1 MLKDKY
7 KGYAYSKIL
16 EDATDEQIRLFG
28 HTVFFYRLIE
38 GENKDKLIE
47 EFLKD
52 YPPYYPTVIKL
63 NKSYTKKEMA
73 NKTIDRGIYKA
84 IFREYST
91 ENLKPKKLD
100 DFVKMLKETIPKRYV
115 ELIKNYKL
123 DSYLLN
129 T

>member
-1 MLKDKY
+1 MNKLDYCKIENSKY
-7 KGYAYSKIL
+7 Q
-16 EDATDEQIRLFG
+16 T
-28 HTVFFYRLIE
+28 
-38 GENKDKLIE
+38 KLIE

-84 IFREYST
+84 IFREYSS
-91 ENLKPKKLD
+91 ENLKPRKLD
-100 DFVKMLKETIPKRYV
+100 DFLKMLKETIPKRYV

-123 DSYLLN
+123 DNYLLN